1 MLIFEQS
8 KCCHVYRLC
17 VVLFIFTLKIITC
30 NSLETDEPMQLDPDP
45 ASGNNYKP
53 TSTPLQNEKREGKDL
68 VYEAMKMRTGVWPPQ
83 GKNLDKVVGGGLLE
97 KQLLNSPIFSQAR
110 ENPDVAIRFESR
122 GWCLNLYSM
131 QYFLFSVSYYN

>member
-1 MLIFEQS
+1 MLILEES

-17 VVLFIFTLKIITC
+17 VVLCIFTLKIITC

-122 GWCLNLYSM
+122 GRC
-131 QYFLFSVSYYN
+131 